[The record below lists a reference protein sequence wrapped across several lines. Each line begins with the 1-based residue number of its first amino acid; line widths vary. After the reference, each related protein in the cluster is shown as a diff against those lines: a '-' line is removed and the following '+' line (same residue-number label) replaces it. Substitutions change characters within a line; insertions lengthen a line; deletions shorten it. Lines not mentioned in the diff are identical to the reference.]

1 MSDYNVM
8 SEHEYMIDLCKRLKS
23 VPDKIKDIYG
33 YSFVSPC
40 WSDIGN
46 IINECI
52 MYIQETNGARYNM
65 SVELNKLK
73 EIYNKGSQ

>member
-1 MSDYNVM
+1 MSDYNDIDDY
-8 SEHEYMIDLCKRLKS
+8 EYMIALCKRLKS
-23 VPDKIKDIYG
+23 VPDNIKDIYG

-40 WSDIGN
+40 WMDISN

-52 MYIQETNGARYNM
+52 SYMQEANGARYNM